1 MANSDGPIA
10 IGMLPRFKRQCI
22 TDPAW
27 VREFVEAIEASG
39 VESVWGVEHVVVAVD
54 YEPLYPY
61 SESGRMGDHPD
72 TVMPDPLEWLAFV
85 AACSSSLRL
94 GTAVVVLTQHSPVT
108 MAKRVATLDALSGGR
123 TMLGVGIGWQK
134 EEYAALNVPY
144 ADRGRRLDEYI
155 DVLRALWGSDVASFQ
170 GRYVQFSGLRSEPK
184 PVHENGVPI
193 VVGGSSMAAARR
205 AGARGDG
212 WLPYVISP
220 DDFGLGVTE
229 MHAVARAA
237 GRDPSLIELTAW
249 PTSWRWGATFDV
261 VLAQAYVDAG
271 ATRLIISA
279 DEAAGP
285 GIDDVRRLVGEYQ
298 DRVLAHIVH

>member
-1 MANSDGPIA
+1 
-10 IGMLPRFKRQCI
+10 MLPRFKRQFI
-22 TDPAW
+22 TDPVW
-27 VREFVEAIEASG
+27 VRSFIETIESAG

-85 AACSSSLRL
+85 AACSTTLRL
-94 GTAVVVLTQHSPVT
+94 GTAVLILTQHSPVT

-155 DVLRALWGSDVASFQ
+155 DVLRALWGAEVASHS
-170 GRYVQFSGLRSEPK
+170 GRYVSFSGLRSDPK
-184 PVHENGVPI
+184 PAQPGGVPI
-193 VVGGSSMAAARR
+193 VIGGSSVPAARR
-205 AGARGDG
+205 AGLRGDG
-212 WLPYVISP
+212 WLPFVISP
-220 DDFGLGVTE
+220 DEFGARAEELR
-229 MHAVARAA
+229 AVAVAA
-237 GRDPSLIELTAW
+237 GRDPASVTLSAW

-261 VLAQAYVDAG
+261 ALAQAYVDAG
-271 ATRLIISA
+271 ATRLMITA
-279 DEAAGP
+279 EEASGEST
-285 GIDDVRRLVGEYQ
+285 DDIRRLVGEYQ
-298 DRVLAHIVH
+298 ERVISNLVRSGG